1 LESNGWIVK
10 ISPLFS
16 DDYVD
21 ALYARKSRGWYTIK
35 GYLKRLKDLLTVWK
49 YDIIWIEK
57 EIFPFSP
64 AIPELFLKLIKKPYV
79 ADYDDALFHRY
90 DDHPLAIIRLLLGK
104 KIDQVMKYSSVVT
117 AGNDYLAD
125 RARCSGAKRIE
136 IIPTVIDLAKY
147 EIKPYNKNPV
157 ITIGWIGSPSTSKY
171 LEEVSS
177 VIKKIKKKF
186 NVRFVAVGANQNEI
200 RDDDIE
206 VIPWTE
212 ESEVSS
218 IQSFDIGIM
227 PLPDEPWERGKCGYK
242 IIQYMACGLPVV
254 ASPVGV
260 NTKII
265 QKGKNGFLARN
276 PKEWETALIKLIAN
290 PKLRKQMGTNG
301 RVLAEQEFSL
311 QVQSPR
317 LENILSDLWK

>member
-1 LESNGWIVK
+1 MFTRYGRRGASSRMRSYLYVPYLESNGWIVK

-147 EIKPYNKNPV
+147 EIKPYNKNQ
-157 ITIGWIGSPSTSKY
+157 
-171 LEEVSS
+171 
-177 VIKKIKKKF
+177 KKI
-186 NVRFVAVGANQNEI
+186 
-200 RDDDIE
+200 
-206 VIPWTE
+206 
-212 ESEVSS
+212 
-218 IQSFDIGIM
+218 
-227 PLPDEPWERGKCGYK
+227 
-242 IIQYMACGLPVV
+242 
-254 ASPVGV
+254 
-260 NTKII
+260 
-265 QKGKNGFLARN
+265 
-276 PKEWETALIKLIAN
+276 
-290 PKLRKQMGTNG
+290 
-301 RVLAEQEFSL
+301 
-311 QVQSPR
+311 
-317 LENILSDLWK
+317 